1 MTERRGETVDDP
13 SSRALG
19 SVASAATLSGGGRPA
34 ADLRQGGPGGLLARL
49 GRRFDRKFFLI
60 AVLPA
65 FLVVFFITV
74 VPFVSGVGLSFSSV
88 TTTSN
93 KILPLTLG
101 NYRDLFSDAEIA
113 TVLLNTLIYVGLAV
127 VIETVVGLLLAV
139 LLAQDIPGITIF
151 RIVFLLPL
159 MVAGV
164 VSATSWSALFN
175 VTQGWIDWFLGVI
188 HLPQPDWLGSPSFSM
203 PAVVVADMWSG
214 VPVVAVIVLAAL
226 LAAPQ
231 EPIEAAYVDGAT
243 PWQRFR
249 YIVFPAIRPVVMF
262 AALLRTVA
270 GFQQFGLFQIM
281 TGGGPGLST
290 SVFNYYVYQESF
302 VYNNIAYGAA
312 LAVVLMLLMI
322 VPLAV
327 LFALSQRR

>member
-1 MTERRGETVDDP
+1 MAEPHGETVADVSP
-13 SSRALG
+13 RALP
-19 SVASAATLSGGGRPA
+19 ALGGDVTGRV
-34 ADLRQGGPGGLLARL
+34 PGGARYGVVRAAGWRL
-49 GRRFDRKFFLI
+49 WRRFDRRFFLI

-65 FLVVFFITV
+65 FVVVFFITI
-74 VPFVSGVGLSFSSV
+74 VPFISGVGLSFSSV

-93 KILPLTLG
+93 KIFPLTLG
-101 NYRDLFSDAEIA
+101 NYRQLFGDQEIA
-113 TVLLNTLIYVGLAV
+113 TVLLNTLLYVGFAV
-127 VIETVVGLLLAV
+127 VLETVIGLLLAV
-139 LLAQDIPGITIF
+139 LLAQDLPGIVAF

-164 VSATSWSALFN
+164 ASATSWSALFN
-175 VTQGWIDWFLGVI
+175 ASQGWIDWFLGVV
-188 HLPQPDWLGSPSFSM
+188 HLPAPDWLGSPSFSM
-203 PAVVVADMWSG
+203 PAVIVTDMWSG

-243 PWQRFR
+243 AWQRFR
-249 YIVFPAIRPVVMF
+249 FVVFPAIRPIVMF

-290 SVFNYYVYQESF
+290 TVFNYYVYQESF

-312 LAVVLMLLMI
+312 LAVVLMLIMI
-322 VPLAV
+322 LPLAL

>member
-1 MTERRGETVDDP
+1 MAESRGEVVADAP
-13 SSRALG
+13 PRALG
-19 SVASAATLSGGGRPA
+19 QLAGEGGPSAPSRTFRASSGGW
-34 ADLRQGGPGGLLARL
+34 LARL
-49 GRRFDRKFFLI
+49 WVRLDRRFFVLAI
-60 AVLPA
+60 LPA
-65 FLVVFFITV
+65 FVAVFFITV

-93 KILPLTLG
+93 RILPLTLG
-101 NYRDLFSDAEIA
+101 NYRQLFSDSEIA
-113 TVLLNTLIYVGLAV
+113 TVLLNTLIYVGLV
-127 VIETVVGLLLAV
+127 VVVETVIGMLLAV
-139 LLAQDIPGITIF
+139 LLAQDLPGIVAF

-164 VSATSWSALFN
+164 ASATAWAALFN
-175 VTQGWIDWFLGVI
+175 VTQGWIDWFLGLV

-203 PAVVVADMWSG
+203 PAVIVTDMWTG

-226 LAAPQ
+226 LSAPQ

-243 PWQRFR
+243 AWQRFR
-249 YIVFPAIRPVVMF
+249 FVVFPAIRPIVMF

-270 GFQQFGLFQIM
+270 AFQQFGLFQIL

-290 SVFNYYVYQESF
+290 TVFNYYVYQESF